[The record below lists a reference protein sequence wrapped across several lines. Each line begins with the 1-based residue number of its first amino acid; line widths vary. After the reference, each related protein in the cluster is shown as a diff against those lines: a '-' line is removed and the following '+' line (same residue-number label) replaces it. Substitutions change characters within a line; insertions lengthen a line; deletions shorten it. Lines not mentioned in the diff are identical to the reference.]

1 MIFLERDFDVLKE
14 ENRKLRKEI
23 DIKTSDSDQMMKM
36 LENFDQKVQNHQK
49 KEEFLT
55 KMANE
60 NNEKVQE
67 AYLERDRALLQSQ
80 QRENRLEH

>member
-1 MIFLERDFDVLKE
+1 MIFLERDFDIQKE
-14 ENRKLRKEI
+14 ENRKLRKEL

-67 AYLERDRALLQSQ
+67 AYLERDRAMLMS
-80 QRENRLEH
+80 